1 MYIKAE
7 KSNYQIAVSSLTE
20 ARSDHYD
27 GVNAIY
33 RLAAQVPIPE
43 EISPDGK
50 QRIIKRIVKDLSA
63 QKVLANRIYIHEESL
78 EIDFYPKGFQMVM
91 TRGQYA
97 GLQLEFAQF
106 LNQTG
111 IQGIVIQ
118 DGCYMDDPEESVK
131 SVSNDLINFFPEFNS
146 KCFGARKN
154 EPIDIF
160 NCSSFG
166 LYGEEVA

>member
-1 MYIKAE
+1 MINK
-7 KSNYQIAVSSLTE
+7 KNNYQIAVSSLTE

-43 EISPDGK
+43 EVSPDGMH
-50 QRIIKRIVKDLSA
+50 RYLERLLKDLSA
-63 QKVLANRIYIHEESL
+63 QKVLANRIYIDEKSL
-78 EIDFYPKGFQMVM
+78 KIDFYPKGFQMVM

-106 LNQTG
+106 LDQTG
-111 IQGIVIQ
+111 IRGIVIQ

-131 SVSNDLINFFPEFNS
+131 YVSNDLINFFPEFNS

-154 EPIDIF
+154 EPIEII
-160 NCSSFG
+160 NWSSFG
-166 LYGEEVA
+166 LYEGVA

>member
-1 MYIKAE
+1 MILRKD
-7 KSNYQIAVSSLTE
+7 NYQIAISSLTA
-20 ARSDHYD
+20 ARNDHYD

-43 EISPDGK
+43 GTSPDGM
-50 QRIIKRIVKDLSA
+50 QRVVKRLVKDLSA
-63 QKVLANRIYIHEESL
+63 QKVLANRIYIDEAFL
-78 EIDFYPKGFQMVM
+78 KIDFYPKGFQMVM

-106 LNQTG
+106 LDHTG
-111 IQGIVIQ
+111 IRGIVIQ

-146 KCFGARKN
+146 KCFGAREN
-154 EPIDIF
+154 EPIEIF
-160 NCSSFG
+160 NCSSFE
-166 LYGEEVA
+166 LFVEVA